1 MKLVSIVKTLDIKM
15 KYVQNR
21 LQFVANRGEYYL
33 SQNLPVTFFIIIS
46 VLKHL
51 FTLYLWQ
58 FAVVITDGNQT
69 KTGRYTRLSI
79 AVQGLKNKGV
89 AVYAFGVGR
98 AADMAELLEIASAPE
113 YVFRSQSFKR
123 LQNLTSGLRGEF
135 CVGNDLQMF
144 DANIVLVT

>member
-1 MKLVSIVKTLDIKM
+1 MKHI
-15 KYVQNR
+15 
-21 LQFVANRGEYYL
+21 
-33 SQNLPVTFFIIIS
+33 
-46 VLKHL
+46 

-58 FAVVITDGNQT
+58 LAVVITDGNQT

-79 AVQGLKNKGV
+79 AVQGMKNKGV
-89 AVYAFGVGR
+89 TVYAVGVGR

-144 DANIVLVT
+144 DANIVFGNVMITCNCLL

>member
-1 MKLVSIVKTLDIKM
+1 M
-15 KYVQNR
+15 
-21 LQFVANRGEYYL
+21 
-33 SQNLPVTFFIIIS
+33 
-46 VLKHL
+46 
-51 FTLYLWQ
+51 
-58 FAVVITDGNQT
+58 ITDGNQT

-79 AVQGLKNKGV
+79 AVQGMKSKGV
-89 AVYAFGVGR
+89 TVYAVGVGR

-144 DANIVLVT
+144 EANTVFGNVMITCNCLLECDVIYISLFATASLPTPSATTPTPFPPGN

>member
-1 MKLVSIVKTLDIKM
+1 M
-15 KYVQNR
+15 
-21 LQFVANRGEYYL
+21 
-33 SQNLPVTFFIIIS
+33 
-46 VLKHL
+46 
-51 FTLYLWQ
+51 
-58 FAVVITDGNQT
+58 ITDGNQT

-79 AVQGLKNKGV
+79 AVQGMKNKGV
-89 AVYAFGVGR
+89 TVYAVGVGR

-144 DANIVLVT
+144 DANIVFRNVMITCNCLL